1 MRYRRQEKNV
11 KSSSQMKENEALRRR
26 AEDSSSIILHN
37 FSTNATSSKTKMEP
51 NKLVYAKKTSVNAD
65 GIKCPIR
72 ALCPIHFDTECVD
85 VLVIKES
92 QGHVNEDQDQL
103 SELSDESVEFSEKED
118 GEWSEPEEEFG
129 PYTPREDD
137 ERIVVELKKD
147 ENGIETRRVY
157 KKICIDCGAEGSDTT
172 RSPTPSVPEEES
184 EKESESE
191 SESESEE
198 EDRDERKEEKSIE
211 EKKDGQDGWYP
222 GKMASFSEKEIEES
236 SRGWNELREQLKR
249 ERQDRYDRAKRDLSI
264 RFADKQYRMIKKF
277 RTEKQVLKENYRGK
291 AGATWPKNN

>member
-1 MRYRRQEKNV
+1 
-11 KSSSQMKENEALRRR
+11 
-26 AEDSSSIILHN
+26 
-37 FSTNATSSKTKMEP
+37 MEP

-72 ALCPIHFDTECVD
+72 ALCPIHFETECVD

-92 QGHVNEDQDQL
+92 QGPVNADKDQL

-129 PYTPREDD
+129 PYTPREDE

-147 ENGIETRRVY
+147 ENGVETRRVY

-184 EKESESE
+184 EKEERRRGSRRTQRRENNRR
-191 SESESEE
+191 EE
-198 EDRDERKEEKSIE
+198 GRPRRVL
-211 EKKDGQDGWYP
+211 
-222 GKMASFSEKEIEES
+222 
-236 SRGWNELREQLKR
+236 SR
-249 ERQDRYDRAKRDLSI
+249 
-264 RFADKQYRMIKKF
+264 
-277 RTEKQVLKENYRGK
+277 
-291 AGATWPKNN
+291 